1 MTELQCPDCSEV
13 GSLFENPKYG
23 DLECSV
29 CSGAFEWEQ
38 VSSFNNTEISE
49 LEESI

>member
-1 MTELQCPDCSEV
+1 MTELQCPDCAEV
-13 GSLFENPKYG
+13 GSLSENSKYG
-23 DLECSV
+23 DLECRV

-38 VSSFNNTEISE
+38 VSSFNNIEMTE